1 MSLQDTVLAMTV
13 MVSEAA
19 RLGSDAIVDELVA
32 SGLTPEEAQ
41 TAVNDVI
48 YVKLGPA
55 YRKAKVQQLHDAGM
69 TQRQI
74 AAEIGVS
81 HTTIQRDLGTDV
93 PAGEPD
99 RAQNGTP
106 FGTDEPEREGVPRT
120 KSRVTS
126 KRVRNSPRWRGQF
139 SHWCRHVLPED
150 RVYLIPMSRDF
161 HKALDLLGL
170 SCDTK
175 ESDAK

>member
-106 FGTDEPEREGVPRT
+106 FGTDVPRRREET
-120 KSRVTS
+120 
-126 KRVRNSPRWRGQF
+126 GAY
-139 SHWCRHVLPED
+139 C
-150 RVYLIPMSRDF
+150 
-161 HKALDLLGL
+161 
-170 SCDTK
+170 
-175 ESDAK
+175 